1 MQEERKQE
9 KRKRIT
15 LVKMRK
21 THFKTEDGR
30 VENLEQSS
38 PADFDAFIS
47 KYIRIVDVDR
57 GEWDL
62 MMRWRA
68 VNFALK
74 IGKSLD
80 FCDPVEDVVSV
91 ENQ

>member
-1 MQEERKQE
+1 MQE
-9 KRKRIT
+9 KRKQENVRKIT

-47 KYIRIVDVDR
+47 KYIKIVDVDR
-57 GEWDL
+57 EEWDL

-74 IGKSLD
+74 IGKVLD
-80 FCDPVEDVVSV
+80 FCDLVEEVVSV